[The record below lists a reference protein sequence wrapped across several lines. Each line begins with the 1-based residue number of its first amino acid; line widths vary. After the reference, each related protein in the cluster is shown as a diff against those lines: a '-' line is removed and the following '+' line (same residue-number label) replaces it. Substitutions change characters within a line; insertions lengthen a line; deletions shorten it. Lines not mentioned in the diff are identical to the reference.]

1 MLRQYKESQNE
12 SEVLM
17 SALMAMREK
26 NAHLENNLSAE
37 TRLKMDLFSALGDAK
52 RQIEIQR
59 SKHRYQFYFHT
70 FLWSPYIPIDLVS
83 TILLIDLF
91 VSIAQPKTKH
101 NRF

>member
-1 MLRQYKESQNE
+1 MLHQYKESQNE

-17 SALMAMREK
+17 SALIAMREK

-59 SKHRYQFYFHT
+59 SKLSQIVAQCYFYVMHCK
-70 FLWSPYIPIDLVS
+70 P
-83 TILLIDLF
+83 
-91 VSIAQPKTKH
+91 A
-101 NRF
+101 

>member
-59 SKHRYQFYFHT
+59 SKCRHKLYFHT
-70 FLWSPYIPIDLVS
+70 FIWSQCIPSEIV
-83 TILLIDLF
+83 
-91 VSIAQPKTKH
+91 
-101 NRF
+101 